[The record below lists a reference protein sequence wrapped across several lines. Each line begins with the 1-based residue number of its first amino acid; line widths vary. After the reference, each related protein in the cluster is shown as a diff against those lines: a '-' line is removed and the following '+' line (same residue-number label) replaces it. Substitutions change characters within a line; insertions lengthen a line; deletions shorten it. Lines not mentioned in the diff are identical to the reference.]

1 MDEEDNAT
9 LLIKYSPAT
18 GGKSPRSLIRE
29 GQCTTPGEH
38 FVWRAQR
45 CIRPQEEKEWQE
57 SLLLLG
63 SRESR

>member
-45 CIRPQEEKEWQE
+45 CIRPQEEEAWQE